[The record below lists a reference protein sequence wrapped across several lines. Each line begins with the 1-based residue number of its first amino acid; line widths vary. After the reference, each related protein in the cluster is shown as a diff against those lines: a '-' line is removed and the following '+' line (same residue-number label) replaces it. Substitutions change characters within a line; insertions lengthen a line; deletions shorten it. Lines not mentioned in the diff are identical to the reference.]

1 MSSKKEGLPYAL
13 LEAMA
18 AKVLCVVSA
27 VGGMP
32 EIISNEQNG
41 ILIRDMTPGKLQ
53 ETITKLAE
61 NKLKMKEMA
70 KAGQQTVLEEFS
82 LKRMVEETLD
92 VYEN

>member
-1 MSSKKEGLPYAL
+1 MPYAL

-18 AKVLCVVSA
+18 AKVLCVTST
-27 VGGMP
+27 VGGIP

-70 KAGQQTVLEEFS
+70 KTGQQTVMEKFSLEE
-82 LKRMVEETLD
+82 
-92 VYEN
+92 